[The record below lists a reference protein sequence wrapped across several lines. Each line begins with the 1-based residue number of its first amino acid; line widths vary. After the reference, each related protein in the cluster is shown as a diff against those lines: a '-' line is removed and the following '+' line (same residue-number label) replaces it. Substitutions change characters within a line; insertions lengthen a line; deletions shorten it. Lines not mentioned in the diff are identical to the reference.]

1 MYNVLN
7 KSACTV
13 TSEKK
18 WEDVLGLREIPWR
31 KTWRPLFFVSFFQ
44 GAQNFVGFNILL
56 FVEYMGQIL
65 SRRK

>member
-18 WEDVLGLREIPWR
+18 WEDVLDLREIPWR
-31 KTWRPLFFVSFFQ
+31 PLFLFTFFKEHKTSLVSIYF
-44 GAQNFVGFNILL
+44 
-56 FVEYMGQIL
+56 Y
-65 SRRK
+65 S